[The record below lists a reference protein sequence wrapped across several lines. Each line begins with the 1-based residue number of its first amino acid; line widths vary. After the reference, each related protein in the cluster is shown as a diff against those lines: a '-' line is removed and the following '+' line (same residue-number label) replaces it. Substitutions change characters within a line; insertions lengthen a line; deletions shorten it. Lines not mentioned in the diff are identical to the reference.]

1 MLRII
6 AIIGVVILAMMF
18 LAMVFIALDVVA
30 EENRIQEENQNKI
43 TEFLKAR
50 QSRNC
55 PKNCTICKWGDNN
68 EGNILEFR
76 GRYEK

>member
-18 LAMVFIALDVVA
+18 LTMIFIALGVVA
-30 EENRIQEENQNKI
+30 EENQIQEENQNKI
-43 TEFLKAR
+43 TECLKAR

>member
-6 AIIGVVILAMMF
+6 AIIGVVIMAMMF
-18 LAMVFIALDVVA
+18 LAMVFIALGVVA
-30 EENRIQEENQNKI
+30 EENQNKI
-43 TEFLKAR
+43 TECLKAR

-55 PKNCTICKWGDNN
+55 PKNCTICKWGDND